1 MRPPFATGEFGPGM
15 RGGRRGG
22 PGFGPEAGTTDG
34 QRGRG
39 RGMGRGPGRPQ
50 ADVPDA
56 TDAAAWFA
64 GRLPDG
70 LYVGT
75 PTVTVDR
82 DEITVVGDLAP
93 LTDAQADAAAQAAAE
108 AGRIARFREE
118 TRETRVEV
126 ARQAEHLYQRHITWG
141 ARLGGTEQLFTQLS
155 VPVMTRLAQ
164 AERLVLDTL
173 IDAGVARS
181 RSEALAWSVR
191 TVGDHAQAWLGELR
205 DAMEQVNKVRSQ
217 GPGFDTPSATGPTAE

>member
-1 MRPPFATGEFGPGM
+1 MRPPFPIGEFGPGM

-22 PGFGPEAGTTDG
+22 QGEGHGPEGFGPEGG
-34 QRGRG
+34 RGRG
-39 RGMGRGPGRPQ
+39 RGPGRGPGRPQ

-56 TDAAAWFA
+56 TDAPGWFA

-70 LYVGT
+70 LYAGA
-75 PTVTVDR
+75 PTIVVDR
-82 DEITVVGDLAP
+82 EEITVIGDLAP
-93 LTDAQADAAAQAAAE
+93 LTDQQPDPAAQAAAE

-118 TRETRVEV
+118 TRETRIEI
-126 ARQAEHLYQRHITWG
+126 ARQAEHLYQRHVTWG
-141 ARLGGTEQLFTQLS
+141 ARLGGTQQLFTQLS

-164 AERLVLDTL
+164 AERQVLDTL

-191 TVGDHAQAWLGELR
+191 LVGEHAQSWLGELR
-205 DAMEQVNKVRSQ
+205 DAMEQVTKVRSQ
-217 GPGFDTPSATGPTAE
+217 GPGFDKGEPAAE